1 MVNKIA
7 VEIIK
12 SIINNLKNA
21 LTMKKLVLA
30 VIAISVIGMTSCK
43 KEEAAQPEI
52 NNTVKVGK
60 KDTGSWD

>member
-1 MVNKIA
+1 
-7 VEIIK
+7 
-12 SIINNLKNA
+12 
-21 LTMKKLVLA
+21 MKKLVLA